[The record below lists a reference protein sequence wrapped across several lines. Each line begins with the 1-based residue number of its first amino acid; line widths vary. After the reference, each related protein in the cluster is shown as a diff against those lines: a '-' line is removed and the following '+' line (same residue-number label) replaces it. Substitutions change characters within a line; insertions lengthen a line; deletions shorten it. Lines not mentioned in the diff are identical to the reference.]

1 MPIDLQNSV
10 NNFNS
15 FYVELCNLMT
25 RTIGTYNAG
34 SQVIPDES
42 MGEYQ
47 NNSSEMLR
55 LKLETFRKS
64 SAILTHIQQYQSAD
78 QISTMPDWLAAVIRC
93 SKTPSAKI
101 ALVSTET
108 FLSILSAPSSRS
120 QDPIIKLQNLIVNQ
134 EDGLMVMGGGA

>member
-1 MPIDLQNSV
+1 MQQALDLGEYDMPIDLQNSV

-25 RTIGTYNAG
+25 RSIGTYNAG

-64 SAILTHIQQYQSAD
+64 SAILTHIQ
-78 QISTMPDWLAAVIRC
+78 
-93 SKTPSAKI
+93 
-101 ALVSTET
+101 
-108 FLSILSAPSSRS
+108 
-120 QDPIIKLQNLIVNQ
+120 
-134 EDGLMVMGGGA
+134 